1 MFKDQTT
8 STTPSPVGE
17 ITKAQRRQ
25 AKRAEFKAAPAKP
38 LPLDQGQP
46 PAEARP
52 AARFMKTGGQPKPAG
67 QQPAYKLRQ
76 KLADLDLQLQHP
88 HLDKDWRRKIASP
101 RAEQVPVIRG
111 RQGAAKKDIGQ
122 Q

>member
-1 MFKDQTT
+1 MFKTDTDDTTGKPPQTAAERAKVW
-8 STTPSPVGE
+8 SDYLGNPSP
-17 ITKAQRRQ
+17 Q
-25 AKRAEFKAAPAKP
+25 
-38 LPLDQGQP
+38 
-46 PAEARP
+46 P
-52 AARFMKTGGQPKPAG
+52 AARFMQTGGTPRPTSA
-67 QQPAYKLRQ
+67 QPAYKLRQ

-111 RQGAAKKDIGQ
+111 RQGAAKKDSGQ